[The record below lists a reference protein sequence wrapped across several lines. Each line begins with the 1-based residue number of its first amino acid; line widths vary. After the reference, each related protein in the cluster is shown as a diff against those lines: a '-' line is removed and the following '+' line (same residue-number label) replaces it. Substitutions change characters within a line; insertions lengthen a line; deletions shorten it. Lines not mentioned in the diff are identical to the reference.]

1 MALLAN
7 ADPEVA
13 AQITAWLNS
22 EDNFKIVDAAEV
34 ASRLER
40 EDLSEV
46 VVYVSDKYWNR
57 IGEAGDRIQLT
68 ATKGRNQVPTV
79 EIVFPGDTPLKKYL
93 RKCRTEVV
101 GIEVEIG
108 GLKWAAIVDSASY
121 KLEDGVKTL
130 TIKCF
135 GIYEILS
142 YMLIWPNWLLP
153 IQTQIPS
160 KAWFVGPVCTVIESM
175 IAEQALRIQS
185 GMWELVNNAASLNL
199 DWRSWF
205 GRWLTSNGDILS
217 MLTTPVYVV
226 HHNPLLDGSPWVSGV
241 FRMDTCAAA
250 IDKLITAYG
259 VSIEVE
265 LWRKGDP
272 QPDAW
277 SNLKVPTYVVR
288 VTDRSAITGPTSTL
302 LDGLLFQVVNVL
314 GSALGEAV
322 APLIK
327 QPQGRSGVFISPI
340 LGMKAEQPWPILIDH
355 PNGPMESFEIV
366 DHHPQAWQLVIGG
379 RSPKWLNDLINAFFS
394 WLIDSL
400 MIIIGLTGVPS
411 NLLDGFLNDAALAF
425 QMMQLFDRRVD
436 MGPYATRVE
445 KLLAT
450 GAAPYNV
457 DAIFTLITMAW
468 DTRGYR
474 SAQATFRNGY
484 PYWLGRDV
492 FVGGLMPIVDDEG
505 FMLIDYIENV
515 MLRQNRQEDA
525 EVMVQIGDGKAEQA
539 PIVKS
544 QRFITGLQQVANAIL
559 LTPNSSS

>member
-379 RSPKWLNDLINAFFS
+379 RSPKWAGAQRLNRRWAPAR
-394 WLIDSL
+394 
-400 MIIIGLTGVPS
+400 GLTLTKRFDQRVLLVADRLTDDHHRLDWCAKQSARRLPQRCRTGIPDDAVVRPPRGHGSVRDPRREATRYRCGPVQRGCDLHADHDGVGYPRIPFRAS
-411 NLLDGFLNDAALAF
+411 NFPQRLPLLAGPRRVRRRAHA
-425 QMMQLFDRRVD
+425 DRR
-436 MGPYATRVE
+436 
-445 KLLAT
+445 
-450 GAAPYNV
+450 
-457 DAIFTLITMAW
+457 
-468 DTRGYR
+468 
-474 SAQATFRNGY
+474 
-484 PYWLGRDV
+484 
-492 FVGGLMPIVDDEG
+492 
-505 FMLIDYIENV
+505 
-515 MLRQNRQEDA
+515 
-525 EVMVQIGDGKAEQA
+525 
-539 PIVKS
+539 
-544 QRFITGLQQVANAIL
+544 
-559 LTPNSSS
+559 

>member
-379 RSPKWLNDLINAFFS
+379 RSQKWLNDLINAFFS